1 MASTWDNR
9 YVVAALEKGLQE
21 RFKDVQQESH
31 ILIFLKVRIFYKGT
45 FS

>member
-21 RFKDVQQESH
+21 RFKDVEQESH
-31 ILIFLKVRIFYKGT
+31 ILIFLKVRIC
-45 FS
+45 